1 MQAAEG
7 TKKQDLHAAVEA
19 VANAIHSGR
28 LGPGQLAELR
38 RIPPTGIPPAA
49 FWHVLARLVEPYHGA
64 PGTEPYR
71 TQWEKRWATVMA
83 GMALLRHDRERHPGQ
98 VLAEAGFH
106 ELRLRRLLRASEDRL
121 ANELLGAIR
130 FLSSRGA
137 SVDWRE
143 LARLVHYDPARTP
156 EWAEPVRRR
165 LARNYFGAIT
175 S

>member
-7 TKKQDLHAAVEA
+7 TQQQDLNAAVEA

-28 LGPGQLAELR
+28 LGSGQLAELR

-64 PGTEPYR
+64 PRPELYR

-83 GMALLRHDRERHPGQ
+83 GMALLGHDRERHPGKA
-98 VLAEAGFH
+98 LAEAGFH
-106 ELRLRRLLRASEDRL
+106 ELRLRRLLRATEDRL
-121 ANELLGAIR
+121 ANELLSAIR
-130 FLSSRGA
+130 FLSSKGA
-137 SVDWRE
+137 AVDWRE
-143 LARLVHYDPARTP
+143 LARLVHYDPSRTP
-156 EWAEPVRRR
+156 QWAEPVRRR
-165 LARNYFGAIT
+165 LARNYFGELT